1 MKNFKKPPF
10 KQNAIALGFTFGVHV
25 LAVVGLLYLG
35 MSKPPKPP
43 EQIKTILIKPQDLQ
57 PTPLEET
64 EFTETAHENI
74 APEITQTAEP
84 SVESAPVI
92 PVAPPKVN
100 TTEQQTARLAQEKA
114 KAEANAAAKAQADA
128 AAKAK
133 AQADAAAKAK
143 AQADATAKAK
153 AQADAAAKA
162 KAQVDATAKAKA
174 QADAAA

>member
-1 MKNFKKPPF
+1 MKNFQKPPF

-57 PTPLEET
+57 PTPREET

-84 SVESAPVI
+84 SIEPAPVI
-92 PVAPPKVN
+92 PVAPPKTN
-100 TTEQQTARLAQEKA
+100 TAEQQAARLAQEKA
-114 KAEANAAAKAQADA
+114 KAEKAQADA

-133 AQADAAAKAK
+133 TQADATAKAK

-162 KAQVDATAKAKA
+162 KAQADAAAKAKA
-174 QADAAA
+174 QA